1 MNTII
6 REANEFGNDSDSL
19 DRIQKEKDYMA
30 YLDKHINGV
39 KQAYIKYFVP
49 LLDKPANY
57 NDALFSRD
65 ELIDAIISVK
75 QAVKHHDESKY
86 TEIEFEPYRMHW
98 NPTDEEKLRGKE
110 YWDEVDLRYQEA
122 WVNHYTMND
131 HHPKHWYDFENNV
144 AGDMSLGAI
153 IHMICDWESFNL
165 DSPSTLLKW
174 YQKWSVEEHKFMSPK
189 TITITEYILY
199 NILHPE
205 EYKELCKT
213 SENIAINDTNK

>member
-1 MNTII
+1 M
-6 REANEFGNDSDSL
+6 
-19 DRIQKEKDYMA
+19 
-30 YLDKHINGV
+30 
-39 KQAYIKYFVP
+39 
-49 LLDKPANY
+49 
-57 NDALFSRD
+57 FSRD

-110 YWDEVDLRYQEA
+110 YWDEVDIRYQEA
-122 WVNHYTMND
+122 WVHHYTMND

-213 SENIAINDTNK
+213 SENIAVNDTNK